1 MEIYFSK
8 VKQVLTD
15 IETTQK
21 EAMHKAADICT
32 EALFQGRR
40 LFFFGTDHSHML
52 AEEPFYRAG
61 GLKNITPILETG
73 LMLHEG
79 EVKSTALER
88 LEGYADIL
96 LEHHGVSENDVLF
109 VISNSGVNA
118 VPVEMALGAKRIGA
132 KVIALTS
139 LKHSRQ
145 MHPRHSSGKKLFEI
159 ADLVL
164 DNCGVYGDAA
174 VELDQYP
181 IMVGPTSTIAG
192 ALIINAITVQIA
204 KNYEKSGKEPPVFVS
219 ANVALAGSE
228 G

>member
-1 MEIYFSK
+1 MMEIYFSK

-40 LFFFGTDHSHML
+40 LFFFGTGHSHML

-181 IMVGPTSTIAG
+181 IMVFSQVVTS
-192 ALIINAITVQIA
+192 
-204 KNYEKSGKEPPVFVS
+204 
-219 ANVALAGSE
+219 
-228 G
+228 